1 MKTSIRIALIDDQQ
15 LLRDGLR
22 TLLSFFP
29 DIDVVGTASSGAEAL
44 SAAAD
49 WNADVLLL
57 DLRMPAMT
65 GLEALPRL
73 LAICPHSKVIV
84 LTTYDDDAD
93 VIAALGLGAAGYL
106 LKDMQAQEIADAI
119 RLVLEDVVIMPPK
132 IATKVVAH
140 MRRTMDTIA
149 GQTAAGSADGAVAG
163 SSLSERESE
172 VLERL
177 SQGLSNREIAA
188 ALYISEGTVKNH
200 VSSIIA
206 KLGLRDRTQ
215 AVIYA
220 LSNGR
225 SGSAAHFPGDHS
237 GDA

>member
-29 DIDVVGTASSGAEAL
+29 DIDVVGTAGSGAEAL
-44 SAAAD
+44 SAATD

-57 DLRMPAMT
+57 DLRMPEMT

-140 MRRTMDTIA
+140 MRKTMNPIA
-149 GQTAAGSADGAVAG
+149 GQTATGTVAGSA
-163 SSLSERESE
+163 LSERESE
-172 VLERL
+172 VLQRL

-220 LSNGR
+220 LSNER
-225 SGSAAHFPGDHS
+225 SGSVAHSPGDHS
-237 GDA
+237 PDA